1 MISKNTIQPTYN
13 QIGDIEFE
21 EPGKVMSFRRKWLNE
36 YDGRYQ
42 TISSHNIED
51 SVKELSFGQIK
62 RTQLAEISEELF
74 RGVVIL
80 NEQINYLEAVA
91 NHENRRANSYK
102 SLVKNIL
109 VIFLL
114 VAVFGAFPALMHYQK
129 TNYF

>member
-1 MISKNTIQPTYN
+1 MVKKTIPPTYN
-13 QIGDIEFE
+13 QIGEIEFE
-21 EPGKVMSFRRKWLNE
+21 ELGKVMSFRRKWVKE

-42 TISSHNIED
+42 TITSHSIEE
-51 SVKELSFGQIK
+51 SVKELSFGQLE

-74 RGVVIL
+74 RGVVML

-102 SLVKNIL
+102 SSIKNIL

-114 VAVFGAFPALMHYQK
+114 VAVFGAFPTLMHYHK
-129 TNYF
+129 TNCF